1 MEQYINNAPFA
12 LVIVFL
18 IIGFVFLIKGADFF
32 VEGRD
37 VYKRQVHIREIYSLI
52 CKACSHG
59 KPWLLCYLA
68 KTQLTFLAHF
78 VILKLHIWESSLT
91 VRLSNPHMKK

>member
-32 VEGRD
+32 VEGSSIDHHRSD
-37 VYKRQVHIREIYSLI
+37 DRCNGNIPSGN
-52 CKACSHG
+52 CSQCDCIIG
-59 KPWLLCYLA
+59 A
-68 KTQLTFLAHF
+68 Q
-78 VILKLHIWESSLT
+78 
-91 VRLSNPHMKK
+91 

>member
-32 VEGRD
+32 VDGAAGIAG
-37 VYKRQVHIREIYSLI
+37 KLGIPQLI
-52 CKACSHG
+52 VGPIIKFQHCKE
-59 KPWLLCYLA
+59 
-68 KTQLTFLAHF
+68 T
-78 VILKLHIWESSLT
+78 ESSFNHH
-91 VRLSNPHMKK
+91 RADDRCNGNIPSGNCSQCDCIIGAQ